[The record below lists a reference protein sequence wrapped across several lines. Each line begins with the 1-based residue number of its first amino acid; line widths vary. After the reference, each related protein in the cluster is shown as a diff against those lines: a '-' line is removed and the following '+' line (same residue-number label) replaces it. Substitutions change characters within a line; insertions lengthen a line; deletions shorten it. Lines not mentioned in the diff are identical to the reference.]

1 MPNPTASMKRVEK
14 DAHTPKGTGKRR
26 ELFSLWKQKFYREVI
41 HKNRTFSFYRK
52 FFPSKLQIAVFD
64 RKEHER

>member
-1 MPNPTASMKRVEK
+1 MLTLPE
-14 DAHTPKGTGKRR
+14 GTGRR

-41 HKNRTFSFYRK
+41 HNNRTFSFSFYRK
-52 FFPSKLQIAVFD
+52 LFPSKLQIAVFG